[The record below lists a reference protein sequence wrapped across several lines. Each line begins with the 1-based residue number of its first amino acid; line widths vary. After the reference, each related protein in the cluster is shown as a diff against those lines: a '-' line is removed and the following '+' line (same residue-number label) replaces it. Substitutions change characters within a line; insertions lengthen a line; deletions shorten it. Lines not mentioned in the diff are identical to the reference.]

1 MERRPETERP
11 RMGYPPQSQ
20 PSIYFGE
27 RAFKPAVEPAVP
39 RSPSTHAKPIEEL
52 SGAAR
57 VPVADDWR
65 HAYPATYKAM
75 EFIRSRAPH
84 LLQQTEDAART
95 KAQAG
100 TAGPHD
106 FPVGA
111 SELWDRT
118 PIGPPSHV
126 GARQHIPLLKLTPD
140 VTILLASIAAE
151 VTSEANEAR
160 RLRALEG
167 AAEESGDE
175 DDDRSSSLRFYRR
188 AHLAGVLSARDVE
201 FDDYEDAARITC
213 ITLEKVRDPRESNLG
228 ADSTPASAV
237 VIEASVM
244 EENGG
249 EDSDDDED
257 DDEKEKEKEGDE
269 GNVDAV
275 AARLDE
281 AAWRGGSADD
291 LLYARCSKRVGLR
304 PAAMLPMQAAAA
316 LVHDDDD
323 DVGCA
328 AADDDAELLAV
339 TAAMQ
344 LPNVT
349 FRLTPIEIPRG
360 VAPVPLAMNLER
372 LQRRWNAEAE
382 NRSRRIVPD
391 VDECASGFLTLD
403 GAKRLVPIADVDPR
417 AFEVPVVGVWYAGA
431 GNPEHLGVWSAML
444 RYAARDDF
452 KRKSTRG
459 ADGSFLLAMYPPP
472 SGTTRACD
480 PGRPNVYDVV
490 TVPGT
495 TPFSRF
501 VARVRCSPGEAGEAP
516 FVSAD
521 SEATR
526 HLVSPL
532 NRSSTSGE
540 AAARVNQRYATIVP
554 DDDEDDDDDDDDL
567 DEDDDDEDDEDDAFE
582 ASSDVAQPPSSVS
595 PITEY
600 RYPPRKKD
608 AKARKARK
616 AISPPEAS
624 PGKGL
629 GKIRPST
636 RYEAT
641 ARRVAALRRTAVA
654 SLRASVNRGDES
666 AFFVPSARASLVAKR
681 GYYGVADE
689 VVREQQRQITE
700 LAAAVRALRAEIAAA
715 GGGGANGGGGV
726 RPGGTGELLAAV
738 AVDVPARGSPE
749 SPPNEAPKYAGSD
762 ANPAD
767 VEAEADAE
775 EERTKESEVV
785 KPEESS
791 DDEGPE
797 VELKTPSP
805 EPELTEKERRRLE
818 KLARKETKRAER
830 EEKKAKRE
838 GKKAEREEKKAK
850 REEKKSLHSRD
861 RAADDDEPVF
871 EDDSEDVSEDAP
883 TPSPEPTI
891 APKMS
896 KERKPR
902 VTAEMEAEHLDDV
915 ELEETSSNPEKPVEP
930 EPPEGCPEQ
939 PPRTQPRGV
948 DPYVELEST
957 TEVHGSRWADPMP
970 GLHDPDGP
978 HPSSPELEFVAT
990 GIPLEQ
996 CGGVDADATDSEE
1009 DESIVRNLQKAQLMT
1024 LPTDMDDETAK
1035 RKAAANDA
1043 FTVGK
1048 VANSADFDAE
1058 ASGDGFH
1065 AILSQAIK
1073 LDLDPMYPMIE
1084 YVEDGEGSGD
1094 EDEEIMAKY
1103 LAAGIEA
1110 KAEGEDSEG
1119 EA

>member
-39 RSPSTHAKPIEEL
+39 RSPSTHAKAIEEL

-57 VPVADDWR
+57 VTVADDLR
-65 HAYPATYKAM
+65 HAYPATFKAL

-84 LLQQTEDAART
+84 LLPREQTEDAART

-100 TAGPHD
+100 TAGPYD

-111 SELWDRT
+111 SELWDRN
-118 PIGPPSHV
+118 PIGPPLHV

-188 AHLAGVLSARDVE
+188 AHLAGVLSTRHVE
-201 FDDYEDAARITC
+201 FDDRAAATRTTC
-213 ITLEKVRDPRESNLG
+213 ITLEKVRDPRESNGFG
-228 ADSTPASAV
+228 ADSTKPSAV

-249 EDSDDDED
+249 EDSDDDD
-257 DDEKEKEKEGDE
+257 SCVSKEKEKEGDD

-291 LLYARCSKRVGLR
+291 LLYARCSKRVRLR
-304 PAAMLPMQAAAA
+304 PAAVLPMQAAAA
-316 LVHDDDD
+316 LVNGFDDD
-323 DVGCA
+323 GCVPGT
-328 AADDDAELLAV
+328 ADNAAELLAV

-349 FRLTPIEIPRG
+349 FRLTPIETSRG
-360 VAPVPLAMNLER
+360 VAPVPLAWDLER

-382 NRSRRIVPD
+382 NRLARIASTSRPGGHD

-403 GAKRLVPIADVDPR
+403 AAKRLVPIADVDPR

-431 GNPEHLGVWSAML
+431 AVPAHLGVWSAML
-444 RYAARDDF
+444 RFAAHDGF
-452 KRKSTRG
+452 KRKATRG
-459 ADGSFLLAMYPPP
+459 AGADASFLLAMYPPP
-472 SGTTRACD
+472 SRTGTKCD

-490 TVPGT
+490 TIPGT
-495 TPFSRF
+495 KPFSRF
-501 VARVRCSPGEAGEAP
+501 VARVRCAPGEAGEAP

-521 SEATR
+521 DDSEALTSPR
-526 HLVSPL
+526 LVSPL
-532 NRSSTSGE
+532 NRSSTTSGE

-554 DDDEDDDDDDDDL
+554 DGDDDDDDDL
-567 DEDDDDEDDEDDAFE
+567 DDDDDDLDDDDDDLDDDDAFE
-582 ASSDVAQPPSSVS
+582 ASSDIARPPSSVS
-595 PITEY
+595 PLTEY
-600 RYPPRKKD
+600 RYPPRKGKD
-608 AKARKARK
+608 AKAKAR
-616 AISPPEAS
+616 SPPQVS
-624 PGKGL
+624 PEGRGL

-641 ARRVAALRRTAVA
+641 ARVVASLRRTAEA
-654 SLRASVNRGDES
+654 SLRASVQRGDET
-666 AFFVPSARASLVAKR
+666 AYFVPSARASLVAKR

-715 GGGGANGGGGV
+715 GDGGEMGG
-726 RPGGTGELLAAV
+726 
-738 AVDVPARGSPE
+738 E
-749 SPPNEAPKYAGSD
+749 SPSGDSPG
-762 ANPAD
+762 AD
-767 VEAEADAE
+767 VEAEAEAE
-775 EERTKESEVV
+775 VEAERTKERTKEPAAPHAAEVV

-818 KLARKETKRAER
+818 KLARKETKRA
-830 EEKKAKRE
+830 
-838 GKKAEREEKKAK
+838 K
-850 REEKKSLHSRD
+850 REEKKGVRSRD
-861 RAADDDEPVF
+861 RAPDDDEPVLT
-871 EDDSEDVSEDAP
+871 DDSEDVPTDAP

-896 KERKPR
+896 KERKAR
-902 VTAEMEAEHLDDV
+902 LTRREMEAERLEDV
-915 ELEETSSNPEKPVEP
+915 EVEETPSNPDVPAEP
-930 EPPEGCPEQ
+930 EPPEGCPTQ
-939 PPRTQPRGV
+939 PPRTEPRGV

-957 TEVHGSRWADPMP
+957 TEVHGDRWADPMP

-978 HPSSPELEFVAT
+978 HPTSPELEFVAT

-996 CGGVDADATDSEE
+996 RGGVDADATDSDE
-1009 DESIVRNLQKAQLMT
+1009 DESIVRNLLKAQLMT
-1024 LPTDMDDETAK
+1024 LPTDMDDETCK

-1058 ASGDGFH
+1058 ASGNGFH
-1065 AILSQAIK
+1065 AILNQAIK
-1073 LDLDPMYPMIE
+1073 LDLDPMYPIIE